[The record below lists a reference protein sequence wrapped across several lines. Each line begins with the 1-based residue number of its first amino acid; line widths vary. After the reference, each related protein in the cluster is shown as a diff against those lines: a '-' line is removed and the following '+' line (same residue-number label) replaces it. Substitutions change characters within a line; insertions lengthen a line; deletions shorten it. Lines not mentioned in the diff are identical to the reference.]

1 MARKWMSWTGKGGAL
16 VAALA
21 LAAAGASLS
30 GCSRSERWQE
40 QVRLQSGDVIVVDR
54 RSTDE
59 GTAIRFSLPS
69 QPGKSYYWRAAHDGG
84 QGQHE
89 NPLVLDVENGVPVI
103 YTVVST
109 SPGCRLFTRYA
120 YRDGDWWEQVLPDK
134 FQGREMNL
142 FVLSGLDIGDMVTLE
157 QKRRES
163 AAVSY
168 SRALRFLGPGDKT
181 CGL

>member
-1 MARKWMSWTGKGGAL
+1 MAQKWMSWMGKGGAL
-16 VAALA
+16 LAALA

-30 GCSRSERWQE
+30 GCSRAERWQE

-59 GTAIRFSLPS
+59 GTAIRFTLPS
-69 QPGKSYYWRAAHDGG
+69 QPGKSYEWHAAHDGG

-89 NPLVLDVENGVPVI
+89 NPLVLDVENGVPVV
-103 YTVVST
+103 YTVVAT

-120 YRDGDWWEQVLPDK
+120 YRDGGWSEQVLPDK
-134 FQGREMNL
+134 FNGREMNL
-142 FVLSGLDIGDMVTLE
+142 FVLSGLDIGDMVTLD
-157 QKRRES
+157 QKRREN

-168 SRALRFLGPGDKT
+168 SRSFRFIGPGDRA